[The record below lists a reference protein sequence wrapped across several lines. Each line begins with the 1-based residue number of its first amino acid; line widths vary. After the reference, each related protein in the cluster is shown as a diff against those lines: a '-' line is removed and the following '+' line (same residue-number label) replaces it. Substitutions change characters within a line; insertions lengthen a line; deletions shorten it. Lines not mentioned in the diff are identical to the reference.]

1 MDSTSH
7 WIYDKDENNGDVV
20 GAMNWN
26 IHEQNPFASGEE
38 GPPIYWWPEGL
49 WKNDDNIILYLLTFI
64 LIGPMKTLAEQF
76 LGPFFANRPKHMSKP
91 HVCKLAHPYSLS
103 KSAIPLEMPNIS

>member
-1 MDSTSH
+1 MTFTIHETTTEKDFIAIVAVENEAYSKPPNAFWEVMKGPSLDECTSRQALWNQMDSTSH

-49 WKNDDNIILYLLTFI
+49 
-64 LIGPMKTLAEQF
+64 
-76 LGPFFANRPKHMSKP
+76 
-91 HVCKLAHPYSLS
+91 
-103 KSAIPLEMPNIS
+103 